1 MGTEFSADP
10 AQLEFHPARWLQE
23 SRDILQSTVY
33 PESITSLVVRSER
46 TGDELETVTLTDAY
60 QEEMRIIA
68 TRRLAE
74 AGARIAHTLENL

>member
-1 MGTEFSADP
+1 
-10 AQLEFHPARWLQE
+10 
-23 SRDILQSTVY
+23 
-33 PESITSLVVRSER
+33 VVRSES
-46 TGDELETVTLTDAY
+46 TGNDLEAVTLTEAY